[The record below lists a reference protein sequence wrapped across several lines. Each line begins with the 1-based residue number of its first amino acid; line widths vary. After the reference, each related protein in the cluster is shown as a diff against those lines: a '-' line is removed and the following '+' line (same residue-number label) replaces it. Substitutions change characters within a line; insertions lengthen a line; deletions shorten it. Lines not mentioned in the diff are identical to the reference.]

1 MSEQVIRLKVNGK
14 EVSIPEQYGDWTLVQ
29 YLRQVAGLTGT
40 KQSCDNEGTCGSCT
54 VIINGHARRAC
65 LEKVSMLRG
74 SEIETIESLAEMPEG
89 IPHPLIQ
96 TVIQDGIFQCGYC
109 APGALMAAKALLAQN
124 PAPSTDQIRRVL
136 SPVACRCVGLNRME
150 RSVERAAAILRGEVQ
165 SDWTAEDTQNEYRA
179 IAKLTGQLKFTDDLS
194 FPGMLYGVALR
205 SPLPHARVI
214 KVDVSKAEKM
224 PGVVRV
230 LTAKDVPGRN
240 RYGLLVRD
248 QPIFCDEVV
257 RYVGDALALV
267 VAETQEQA
275 RAAVKAIE
283 VELDPLPV
291 ISDPEQALQPDAP
304 VLHEYLRQQYPETPN
319 VLRHH
324 RVYKGDIEK
333 GFSEAEIILE
343 GDYRVP
349 FIDHAYMELECSIG
363 VPEENGEITV
373 YCGSQGPT
381 FDRDQVAEA
390 LGIDP
395 AKVRIAHRYVGG
407 GFGGKEDVAGQVLAG
422 VAAYVTGRPV
432 KVLFTREESLRVHH
446 KRHAE
451 KMHYKVGATRDGRLV
466 AAEVKI
472 LGDTGAYA
480 STGEAVLFRSS
491 TFACGPYVVPHVKVD
506 AYAVHTNNPTCGA
519 FRGFGG
525 TQVAFA
531 SEVHLQK
538 LIDALGMDPFEFRLK
553 NAIDLGKATITGH
566 VLTEEVGAGYVACL
580 EAVRQ
585 ELERT
590 ERPALEPGEKLGIGV
605 AGAYKNV
612 GLGSGIPDGAGATVS
627 LEADGTFLVRH
638 GAADIG
644 QGVNDVV
651 AIVTART
658 LGVPL
663 KLIKIHTGDTKFDPL
678 GGMTTASRATFVTG
692 NATLRAAEQIK
703 EQLYKTVASEFSVA
717 VEDLEIKD
725 GAFANR
731 QSGQRYITLKELAAG
746 SERFSATVNYDAPI
760 TNPVPQHV
768 ESWPTAQTSDH
779 RLHFAY
785 CYGVQAAMVAVNEE
799 TGRVRVLKIIAAHD
813 VGKAI
818 SRKNCIGQIE
828 GATVQGLGYALSE
841 QYVVKDGYPQTT
853 RFRDLGLQRLNDLPE
868 IVPILVEQPHPFGPY
883 GAKGMGELAI
893 SPTAPAVANAIHDA
907 VGVWVDELPITPEK
921 IRAAIQA
928 KKKEELRTP

>member
-1 MSEQVIRLKVNGK
+1 MGEQVIRLRINGK
-14 EVSIPEQYGDWTLVQ
+14 EVSAPAQYGDWPLVR
-29 YLRQVAGLTGT
+29 YLREVAGLTGT

-54 VIINGHARRAC
+54 VIIDGLARRSC
-65 LEKVSMLRG
+65 LEKLSTLEG
-74 SEIETIESLAEMPEG
+74 SVVETIESLAEMPG
-89 IPHPLIQ
+89 GLPHPLIQ

-109 APGALMAAKALLAQN
+109 APGALMTAKSLLDQN
-124 PAPSTDQIRRVL
+124 PSPSADQIRRTL
-136 SPVACRCVGLNRME
+136 SPIACRCAGLTRIE
-150 RSVERAAAILRGEVQ
+150 RSVGRAAAVLRGEAETG
-165 SDWTAEDTQNEYRA
+165 WTVEDTLNEQRA
-179 IAKLTGQLKFTDDLS
+179 IAKLTGQLKYTDDLS
-194 FPGMLYGVALR
+194 FPDMLYGVALR

-248 QPIFCDEVV
+248 QPIFCDEIV

-267 VAETQEQA
+267 VAETQDQA
-275 RAAVKAIE
+275 RAALKEIDL
-283 VELDPLPV
+283 ELDPLPV
-291 ISDPEQALQPDAP
+291 LTDPEQALQPDAP
-304 VLHEYLRQQYPETPN
+304 VLHEYLREQYPETPN
-319 VLRHH
+319 VLRHLKI
-324 RVYKGDIEK
+324 YKGDIEK
-333 GFSEAEIILE
+333 GFGEADIILE
-343 GDYRVP
+343 GDYQVP

-363 VPEENGEITV
+363 VPEGNGEVTV

-381 FDRDQVAEA
+381 FDREQVAEA
-390 LGIDP
+390 LGVETER
-395 AKVRIAHRYVGG
+395 VRIAHIYVGG
-407 GFGGKEDVAGQVLAG
+407 GFGGKEDVTGQVQAG
-422 VAAYVTGRPV
+422 VAAFVTGRPV

-451 KMHYKVGATRDGRLV
+451 KMHYKVGAARDGRLV
-466 AAEVKI
+466 AAEVRI

-480 STGEAVLFRSS
+480 STGDAVLFRSS
-491 TFACGPYVVPHVKVD
+491 TFACGPYVVPNVRVD
-506 AYAVHTNNPTCGA
+506 AFAIHTNNPTCGA

-525 TQVAFA
+525 TQVAFT

-553 NAIDLGKATITGH
+553 NAVDLGKATITGH

-585 ELERT
+585 ELNNT
-590 ERPALEPGEKLGIGV
+590 VRPVLEPGEKLGIGV

-612 GLGSGIPDGAGATVS
+612 GLGSGIPDGAGASVV
-627 LEADGTFLVRH
+627 LEADGSFLVRH

-644 QGVNDVV
+644 QGANDVV
-651 AIVTART
+651 AIVVART

-663 KLIKIHTGDTKFDPL
+663 KQIKIHTGDTKLDPL

-692 NATLRAAEQIK
+692 NAALKAALQIR
-703 EQLYKTVASEFSVA
+703 EQLNQAVASEFSIA
-717 VEDLEIKD
+717 VDALEIKN
-725 GAFANR
+725 GAFVNR
-731 QSGQRYITLKELAAG
+731 WTGQQYVTLKELAAG
-746 SERFSATVNYDAPI
+746 GERFSAAASYDAPV

-768 ESWPTAQTSDH
+768 APWPTAQTSDH

-785 CYGVQAAMVAVNEE
+785 CYGVQAAMVAVDEE
-799 TGRVRVLKIIAAHD
+799 TGKVRPLKIIAAHD

-828 GATVQGLGYALSE
+828 GAIVQGLGYALSE

-868 IVPILVEQPHPFGPY
+868 VVPILVEQPHPYGPY

-907 VGVWVDELPITPEK
+907 VGVWVNELPITPEK
-921 IRAAIQA
+921 LRAAIQE
-928 KKKEELRTP
+928 KKKRS